1 MLVGKQITVIN
12 VRLARNGYIV
22 ETGDPMKGPG
32 LVSETVFVFQ
42 TLTAMSEWML
52 ENFQASK

>member
-1 MLVGKQITVIN
+1 MLVDKPITVIS

-22 ETGDPMKGPG
+22 ETSDPMKGPG
-32 LVSETVFVFQ
+32 LVSEAVFVFQ